1 LQVYNSNGG
10 WYQQFKFSQNYFK
23 NAKDGRVIEIAKQQD
38 GEGANVGV
46 GKLTYQ
52 LCQKWSVQYVD
63 QAEDAKTTGL
73 YVPYQIHLG
82 RAFIIRS
89 RMPMQR
95 VLTVSGGRNLIVK
108 THNRQDNN

>member
-1 LQVYNSNGG
+1 M
-10 WYQQFKFSQNYFK
+10 
-23 NAKDGRVIEIAKQQD
+23 EIINNQD
-38 GEGANVGV
+38 GEGSNVGV

-52 LCQKWSVQYVD
+52 LCQKWSIDYVD
-63 QAEDAKTTGL
+63 TAEDRKTTGL

-95 VLTVSGGRNLIVK
+95 VLTVTGNNLVIK